1 MESRGAEA
9 VLKVMQK
16 NAWKNHP
23 KIDSDNLQLNE
34 EFGGIEGLCTRLGVD
49 QCRGVP
55 SEGAELARRREKYG
69 PNTIPTTEAK
79 PFWRLL
85 FDAARV
91 NLRGECAAK
100 WTPKYHYFAKDPT
113 LIILIL
119 AGFISLA
126 LSFVEPGQGGGDA
139 ATAGGNWTMAGNGSS
154 VEGGQG
160 MDPAGALL
168 LQDEWNATAHALP
181 ETIPS

>member
-1 MESRGAEA
+1 MALEATTLQAHGIPWRRGRVESNAEKC
-9 VLKVMQK
+9 VE
-16 NAWKNHP
+16 NHP

-100 WTPKYHYFAKDPT
+100 WTPNT
-113 LIILIL
+113 II
-119 AGFISLA
+119 F
-126 LSFVEPGQGGGDA
+126 
-139 ATAGGNWTMAGNGSS
+139 
-154 VEGGQG
+154 
-160 MDPAGALL
+160 
-168 LQDEWNATAHALP
+168 
-181 ETIPS
+181 